1 MYMITLVLH
10 NPDLLEE
17 VLAAWR
23 SVGIYRAT
31 ILFSMGV
38 GQANQ
43 KGGLRDDI
51 PLIPSLEDFYEIP
64 ESLGRTIFAVV
75 QEESMVKQVL
85 EATQNVLG
93 DLEQPKTGI
102 LFVTPVT
109 QAYGLEKKKHTK

>member
-23 SVGIYRAT
+23 AAGIHRAT
-31 ILFSMGV
+31 VLFSMGI
-38 GQANQ
+38 GQAHQ

-51 PLIPSLEDFYEIP
+51 PLIPSMEDFYEIP
-64 ESLGRTIFAVV
+64 ESFGRTIFAVV
-75 QEESMVKQVL
+75 RGEDIIKQVL
-85 EATQNVLG
+85 EATQNVVG

-102 LFVTPVT
+102 LLVTPVT
-109 QAYGLEKKKHTK
+109 QAYGLEKSQRAK